1 MPEII
6 TDEYAISTSRLLA
19 LALQLRFM
27 PLITVMCILTVAA
40 LAAGILVDIR
50 WFIISFMLLL
60 VVAPCVLALLY
71 LLYALSPRCFQNVWP
86 HRTSLTPDGITLTG
100 EITPPV
106 KENSDDDDDSAP
118 PEARP
123 IRLDVPWK
131 DVRRLRIGLHG
142 MTLVFRGKP
151 AGFLDIPYSAIP
163 DADTAIKYIRQHI
176 EK

>member
-1 MPEII
+1 M
-6 TDEYAISTSRLLA
+6 
-19 LALQLRFM
+19 
-27 PLITVMCILTVAA
+27 
-40 LAAGILVDIR
+40 
-50 WFIISFMLLL
+50 
-60 VVAPCVLALLY
+60 
-71 LLYALSPRCFQNVWP
+71 
-86 HRTSLTPDGITLTG
+86 
-100 EITPPV
+100 PV